1 MTRWL
6 DLLRRSPAA
15 RVVLVLAAYVGLAAL
30 GRVGSFGD
38 AELWHPAAGAGVAVV
53 AIVGRAMIPV
63 VMVGHL
69 LAAIVTGDAIGRDVY
84 LTVLD
89 AVLVGGAYAAVGL
102 VLRDRPVRPMARATD
117 VAILLG
123 VLVLG
128 SAPAAL
134 AGTAVDRIA
143 GVLGPDHV
151 DATVARFQA
160 DALGMLT
167 VVPLALAVAASI
179 PVWSGRLPSAPRL
192 DEAVRR
198 SDDVVAVVSLSGAV
212 QWCNRAGER
221 YFAPSARGLGSSVDD
236 VFAAGGDRTRRL
248 ARRMAEGRTWTGDE
262 VLVTADGEEVLLS
275 LTVVP
280 DVAAGRTVGYTL
292 FGREPGDAGG
302 TSTPPQQL
310 LRDQLTGLPSHTLLV
325 ERIAHAGARRLTTPG
340 QSVVLL
346 LDVDRFSV
354 VNDSLGRDG
363 GDELLRSI
371 AARVQTRL
379 VASDTLGRL
388 HADAFV
394 VVVEDLDGINAVMH
408 RADDVLESLRAP
420 FTVSDSTVMVSASI
434 GIVRID
440 PEDPAEEILRRAEI
454 AVHRAKAQGGSRW
467 VLYDDRLARS
477 ADRRLRVESWIRRA
491 VLEDAVPLRFRPVVD
506 LRAGHTPLAEAVLH
520 TGDGGLDDV
529 PAAELLSVAASAGL
543 LGDLARGTIL
553 GAATAAASWPESVA
567 VAVPLTWDQAGQAQ
581 VIGGIS
587 ETLGRAGL
595 SPDRLVLS
603 FAADS
608 GLQEPA
614 LLGALVEQCRDRG
627 VRTALELG
635 AGAAPLATLRTV
647 PVDILVLDPA
657 MLDGLNGSPRA
668 RAVVGAVLGI
678 AEVLDL
684 TVVAG
689 GIATEQQLEV
699 ARSLGCH
706 LGHGDR
712 ISAPLPADAMA
723 PWAAGRS

>member
-1 MTRWL
+1 MTWWI

-15 RVVLVLAAYVGLAAL
+15 RVVLVLGTYVAFAAL
-30 GRVGSFGD
+30 GQVGSLAD
-38 AELWHPAAGAGVAVV
+38 RDLWHPAAGAGVAVV
-53 AIVGRAMIPV
+53 AVAGRAMIPV
-63 VMVGHL
+63 VMVGQL
-69 LAAIVTGDAIGRDVY
+69 LATIVTGDAIGRDVY

-117 VAILLG
+117 VAVLIS

-143 GVLGPDHV
+143 GRVGPDLLE
-151 DATVARFQA
+151 AVASRFQA
-160 DALGMLT
+160 DALGMLA

-198 SDDVVAVVSLSGAV
+198 SDDVVAVVAMSGAV
-212 QWCNRAGER
+212 QWCNDAAERFFVRAG
-221 YFAPSARGLGSSVDD
+221 RGGSLSVDD
-236 VFAAGGDRTRRL
+236 VFAGGGDRTRRL
-248 ARRMAEGRTWTGDE
+248 ARVMAEGRTWTGND
-262 VLVTADGEEVLLS
+262 VLVTTDGQEVALS

-280 DVAAGRTVGYTL
+280 DVAAGRTVGYTV
-292 FGREPGDAGG
+292 FGREPTGADGASSSAGD
-302 TSTPPQQL
+302 PL
-310 LRDQLTGLPSHTLLV
+310 HDELTGLANHALLV
-325 ERIAHAGARRLTTPG
+325 ERIAHAGARLLAAPG
-340 QSVVLL
+340 QSVVLV

-354 VNDSLGRDG
+354 VNDSLGRSG

-371 AARVQTRL
+371 ATRLQTRL
-379 VASDTLGRL
+379 VPSDTLGRL

-394 VVVEDLDGINAVMH
+394 FVLEGLDGINTVVQ
-408 RADDVLESLRAP
+408 RADDILEALRAP
-420 FTVSDSTVMVSASI
+420 FTIGDSTVMVSASL

-440 PEDPAEEILRRAEI
+440 PEDPAEELLRRAEI

-506 LRAGHTPLAEAVLH
+506 LRTGQTPLAQAVLH
-520 TGDGGLDDV
+520 TEHAGPDDV
-529 PAAELLSVAASAGL
+529 PTAELLSVAASAGL

-553 GAATAAASWPESVA
+553 GAATAAAAWPASVS
-567 VAVPLTWDQAGQAQ
+567 VAVPLAWDRAEHGPVIAG
-581 VIGGIS
+581 IT
-587 ETLGRAGL
+587 ETLDRAGL
-595 SPDRLVLS
+595 GPDRLVLT
-603 FAADS
+603 FATDS
-608 GLQEPA
+608 ELQDPA
-614 LLGALVEQCRDRG
+614 QLAALVEQCRDRG
-627 VRTALELG
+627 VRTALEFG
-635 AGAAPLATLRTV
+635 AGAAPLSILRTV
-647 PVDILVLDPA
+647 PVDILVLDPVL
-657 MLDGLNGSPRA
+657 LDGLNGSPRA

-689 GIATEQQLEV
+689 GITTEQQLEV
-699 ARSLGCH
+699 ARSLGCR

-712 ISAPLPADAMA
+712 ISAPLPAEAMA
-723 PWAAGRS
+723 PWAVDRS